1 MLQTRLRNEVTRI
14 ATLNALRRIAESP
27 LDTNMGQYLND
38 TVECL
43 ATFMRQSM
51 RTLKLTTL
59 VTTNAVINKWGRDVN
74 ENGYT
79 ALITNVGSLVHEKD
93 LHMSHLALKVAVSCV
108 TANASNDSNIQQYV
122 LQPALTLACS
132 SLLQEGPALL
142 SLLDLL
148 SSVVIGSTSINSD
161 QLRDSLVQPIEKQG
175 NVPRQT
181 IVCVS
186 KCVAKCAV
194 AGSDQSST
202 IEQFLTTVRNSSG
215 GNNASSSSSSNNGTD
230 GNSENKASV
239 QLALHCIGEIGCT
252 NDLSGH
258 SGLSNVVLD
267 AIQSKT
273 DEVRSAAAFCMGS
286 MSVGNMQHFVPQ
298 VLSALGKGNSQYQL
312 LTSIKEMVS
321 RHVANRTLSF
331 KPYMSS
337 VLPVLQ
343 DSAVHEEE
351 AVRNMVSINIK
362 KRKESVASR
371 IWKSTCRFFNFQFLL
386 CPPNLFHCH
395 RLLSPLF

>member
-108 TANASNDSNIQQYV
+108 TANASNDSNIQQFV

-148 SSVVIGSTSINSD
+148 SSVVNGSTSINSN

-215 GNNASSSSSSNNGTD
+215 GNNGTD
-230 GNSENKASV
+230 GNIENKASV

-362 KRKESVASR
+362 KRKESVH
-371 IWKSTCRFFNFQFLL
+371 LL
-386 CPPNLFHCH
+386 YGKHL
-395 RLLSPLF
+395 